1 MYIYGDRSRERLETC
16 HPALRAVMTRALEI
30 SPFDIT
36 IVCGWRGEADQNK
49 AYSEGKSKARWGQSK
64 HNHMK
69 DGKPLSLAVDA
80 APWVNGTI
88 PWDDRV
94 SFAVLAGVVFA
105 AAIERGVVIRWGGNW
120 SPSWSPSLNKFPDM
134 PHFELMDAV

>member
-49 AYSEGKSKARWGQSK
+49 AYAEGKSKARWGQSK
-64 HNHMK
+64 HKHMQ
-69 DGKPLSLAVDA
+69 DGKPLSLAVDV
-80 APWVNGTI
+80 APWVNGSI
-88 PWDDRV
+88 PWDDKT
-94 SFAVLAGVVFA
+94 SFSVLAGVVFA